1 LTSVTNLSATPQ
13 SINSSSVFDGV
24 NISACMLKVP
34 ASAVSTYK
42 AAPGWSGF
50 GNITANE

>member
-1 LTSVTNLSATPQ
+1 VTNLSATPQ
-13 SINSSSVFDGV
+13 NIDVFYNVNLNAGV
-24 NISACMLKVP
+24 LKVP
-34 ASAVSTYK
+34 ASAVNTYR